1 LFLGKKKTD
10 PDYVIVS
17 EEPKIEDPMSPEVA
31 QDPEVDEE
39 EEIGQEQLDPED
51 AEWDE
56 AFSDVEQVILLV
68 YKPIFH

>member
-1 LFLGKKKTD
+1 
-10 PDYVIVS
+10 
-17 EEPKIEDPMSPEVA
+17 MSPEVA

-39 EEIGQEQLDPED
+39 EEEVGQEQLDPED

-68 YKPIFH
+68 YNPIFH